1 MNTSLKSARVKTP
14 ASGAFF
20 DPQGSEALL
29 RDLTDDLGNRR
40 IAAGISKLEQQ
51 MDLLS
56 ALTPGQPN
64 AGKLLACLA
73 QWVDVGYERPELVQ
87 RVLSRFPQSSR
98 ATLPVREY
106 IHLQMADG
114 FLAMSDEEPDEAIR
128 HLDIVLTMG
137 QEFDERTL
145 LPVANFWKGRCL
157 RRKGEYDEAL
167 TYTLRGDALAIE
179 LGYPRM
185 AAVMRVL
192 QSWLLFQK
200 GRNKEALAILQQAES
215 ALRDT
220 DDCLT
225 LGNIYSSYGRIARR
239 ECRYEQ
245 AVDCFN
251 KAIAA
256 YRQRDPQHRNLAR
269 SFVNIAIVKRY
280 VTLQLGEKIDAA
292 TRRKR
297 VAAARGKEKSN
308 GRNLAWRERLLQL
321 RQEAFTDLAEA
332 KRIYEHHPN
341 HHGLGSVHVNSGYL
355 HLDNGDYD
363 RADDEAEAAYASG
376 EEKDDHILMARA
388 RLLQCMIENSK
399 LDEEVAEGPNPGSHA
414 RKALEAARDALELA
428 KRTQNRRILAM
439 AHVWQGLTESNEFLD
454 DLEAA
459 QHSYDLA
466 MAALKGENPGN
477 LAADLKTLKAR
488 LYRSG
493 SVDATLRA
501 WSQGLVG
508 TKTFQQMVEEFAD
521 LVIPKVWEREER
533 KISRVAERLSIS
545 PKKVRRVLNRAV
557 RRGTRPSEK

>member
-1 MNTSLKSARVKTP
+1 MNTSPESAREKSLSRRG
-14 ASGAFF
+14 SGAA
-20 DPQGSEALL
+20 GVSEALL
-29 RDLTDDLGNRR
+29 LELTEDLGNRR
-40 IAAGISKLEQQ
+40 IGAGIARLERNS
-51 MDLLS
+51 DLFATLS
-56 ALTPGQPN
+56 PDQPN
-64 AGKLLACLA
+64 AGKLVACLA
-73 QWVDVGYERPELVQ
+73 QWVDVGYDQPKLIEEL
-87 RVLSRFPQSSR
+87 LSRFPQSRR
-98 ATLPVREY
+98 AALPVREY

-114 FLAMSDEEPDEAIR
+114 FLAMVDEEPDESIR
-128 HLDIVLTMG
+128 HLDIVLAMG
-137 QEFDERTL
+137 QEFGERSV

-167 TYTLRGDALAIE
+167 TYTLRGDELAVG

-200 GRNKEALAILQQAES
+200 GRSKEALAILHQAES

-256 YRQRDPQHRNLAR
+256 YRDRDPQHRNLAR
-269 SFVNIAIVKRY
+269 SLVNIAIVKRY
-280 VTLQLGEKIDAA
+280 VTLQLCDKIDDDAK
-292 TRRKR
+292 RKR

-308 GRNLAWRERLLQL
+308 GRNQEWRERLLQL
-321 RQEAFTDLAEA
+321 RKEAFDNLSEA
-332 KRIYEHHPN
+332 RAIYQQHPN
-341 HHGLGSVHVNSGYL
+341 HHGLGSVHVNCGYL

-363 RADDEAEAAYASG
+363 RADEDAAAAYAIG
-376 EEKDDHILMARA
+376 EEKADFILMARA
-388 RLLQCMIENSK
+388 RLLQCMVENSK
-399 LDEEVAEGPNPGSHA
+399 LDEQVAEGPNPGSHA
-414 RKALEAARDALELA
+414 RKALEAARDAMELA
-428 KRTQNRRILAM
+428 KRTQNRRVLAM
-439 AHVWQGLTESNEFLD
+439 AHVWQGLTESNAFLD

-459 QHSYDLA
+459 QHSYDCA
-466 MAALKGENPGN
+466 MAALKGESPGN

-508 TKTFQQMVEEFAD
+508 AKTFQQMVEEFAD

-533 KISRVAERLSIS
+533 KVSRVAERLSIS

-557 RRGTRPSEK
+557 KRGGRAPEK

>member
-1 MNTSLKSARVKTP
+1 MNTSLKSARTKI
-14 ASGAFF
+14 
-20 DPQGSEALL
+20 GSNDLL
-29 RDLTDDLGNRR
+29 AQLTDDLGNRR
-40 IAAGISKLEQQ
+40 IGTGIARLREDIQVFSSISP
-51 MDLLS
+51 D
-56 ALTPGQPN
+56 QPD
-64 AGKLLACLA
+64 AGKFVSCLA
-73 QWVDVGYERPELVQ
+73 QWVDVGYDRSQLV
-87 RVLSRFPQSSR
+87 RDLLSKFPNSAR
-98 ATLPVREY
+98 AQLPVREY
-106 IHLQMADG
+106 IHLEMADG
-114 FLAMSDEEPDEAIR
+114 FVAMADEEPDEAIR
-128 HLDIVLTMG
+128 HLNVVLAMG
-137 QEFDERTL
+137 QEFGERTL

-167 TYTLRGDALAIE
+167 TYTLRGDELAIE

-200 GRNKEALAILQQAES
+200 GRSKEALAILQQAES

-245 AVDCFN
+245 SVDCFD

-256 YRQRDPQHRNLAR
+256 YRGRDPQHRNLAR
-269 SFVNIAIVKRY
+269 SLVNIAIVKRY
-280 VTLQLGEKIDAA
+280 VTLQLCDKIDADA
-292 TRRKR
+292 RRKR
-297 VAAARGKEKSN
+297 VAVARGKEKSN
-308 GRNLAWRERLLQL
+308 GRNLEWRERLLQL
-321 RQEAFTDLAEA
+321 RQEAFHNLSEA
-332 KRIYEHHPN
+332 KAIYLQHPN
-341 HHGLGSVHVNSGYL
+341 HHGLGSVHVNCGYL

-363 RADDEAEAAYASG
+363 RADDEARAAFSIG

-388 RLLQCMIENSK
+388 RLLQCMVENSK
-399 LDEEVAEGPNPGSHA
+399 LEEEVAEGPNPGTHA
-414 RKALEAARDALELA
+414 RKALEAARDAVELA
-428 KRTQNRRILAM
+428 KRTQNRRVLAM
-439 AHVWQGLTESNEFLD
+439 AHVWQGLTESNAFLD

-466 MAALKGENPGN
+466 MAALKGESPGN

-533 KISRVAERLSIS
+533 KVSRVAERLSIS

-557 RRGTRPSEK
+557 RRGGRTSEK

>member
-1 MNTSLKSARVKTP
+1 MNTSPKSALEKAPARRVR
-14 ASGAFF
+14 GATV
-20 DPQGSEALL
+20 SEEILL
-29 RDLTDDLGNRR
+29 QLTEDLGNRR
-40 IAAGISKLEQQ
+40 IASGIARLEAHTA
-51 MDLLS
+51 LFS
-56 ALTPGQPN
+56 TLTPDQPN
-64 AGKLLACLA
+64 AGKLAACLA
-73 QWVDVGYERPELVQ
+73 QWVDVGFERPQLIQ
-87 RVLSRFPQSSR
+87 QLLLRFPQQAR
-98 ATLPVREY
+98 AGLPVREY

-128 HLDIVLTMG
+128 HLDIVLAMG
-137 QEFDERTL
+137 QEFHEATL

-167 TYTLRGDALAIE
+167 TYTLRGDELAME

-200 GRNKEALAILQQAES
+200 GRSKEALAILQQAEL
-215 ALRDT
+215 ALRGT

-251 KAIAA
+251 KAIAT
-256 YRQRDPQHRNLAR
+256 YRDRDPQHRNLAR
-269 SFVNIAIVKRY
+269 SLVNIAIVKRY
-280 VTLQLGEKIDAA
+280 VTLQLCDKIDAEA
-292 TRRKR
+292 KRKR

-308 GRNLAWRERLLQL
+308 GRNLAWRERLLHL
-321 RQEAFTDLAEA
+321 RQEAFADLAEA
-332 KRIYEHHPN
+332 KTIYEQHPN
-341 HHGLGSVHVNSGYL
+341 HHGLGSVHVNCGYL

-363 RADDEAEAAYASG
+363 RADEEAAAAYAIG
-376 EEKDDHILMARA
+376 EEKDDYILMARA

-399 LDEEVAEGPNPGSHA
+399 LDEEIAEGPNPGSHA
-414 RKALEAARDALELA
+414 RKALEAARDAMELA
-428 KRTQNRRILAM
+428 KRTQNRRVLAM
-439 AHVWQGLTESNEFLD
+439 AHVWQGLTESNAFLD

-477 LAADLKTLKAR
+477 LSADLKTLKAR
-488 LYRSG
+488 LFRRG

-508 TKTFQQMVEEFAD
+508 AKTFQQMVEEFAD

-557 RRGTRPSEK
+557 RRSGRAPEK

>member
-1 MNTSLKSARVKTP
+1 MNTSLKSARVKSEGRD
-14 ASGAFF
+14 SG
-20 DPQGSEALL
+20 PPEITESLL
-29 RDLTDDLGNRR
+29 LQLNDDLGNRR
-40 IAAGISKLEQQ
+40 IAIGIARVQAHVDQFRHLSPDQPHAGRVAS
-51 MDLLS
+51 
-56 ALTPGQPN
+56 
-64 AGKLLACLA
+64 CLA
-73 QWVDVGYERPELVQ
+73 QWVDVGCDGPQLV
-87 RVLSRFPQSSR
+87 REALSRFAPAAR
-98 ATLPVREY
+98 AQLPVREY
-106 IHLQMADG
+106 IHLEMAEG

-128 HLDIVLTMG
+128 HLDVVLAMG
-137 QEFDERTL
+137 EQFREKKI
-145 LPVANFWKGRCL
+145 LPVTNFWKGRCL
-157 RRKGEYDEAL
+157 RRKGDYDEAL
-167 TYTLRGDALAIE
+167 TYTLRGDALATE

-200 GRNKEALAILQQAES
+200 GRAKEALAILQQAES

-220 DDCLT
+220 DDFLT

-245 AVDCFN
+245 AVESFN

-256 YRQRDPQHRNLAR
+256 YRHRDPQHRNLAR
-269 SFVNIAIVKRY
+269 SLVNIAIVKRY
-280 VTLQLGEKIDAA
+280 VTLQLCDKIDADA
-292 TRRKR
+292 RRKR
-297 VAAARGKEKSN
+297 VAAARGKERANS
-308 GRNLAWRERLLQL
+308 RNSTWRERVLQL
-321 RQEAFTDLAEA
+321 RQEAFADLAEA
-332 KRIYEHHPN
+332 RAIYELHPN
-341 HHGLGSVHVNSGYL
+341 HHGLGSVHVNCGYL
-355 HLDNGDYD
+355 HLDNGDFD
-363 RADDEAEAAYASG
+363 RADEEAEKAYAVG
-376 EEKDDHILMARA
+376 EEKTDHILMARA

-414 RKALEAARDALELA
+414 RKALEAARDAMELA
-428 KRTQNRRILAM
+428 KHTQNRRVLAM
-439 AHVWQGLTESNEFLD
+439 AHVWQGLTESNAFLD

-466 MAALKGENPGN
+466 MAALKGESPGN

-488 LYRSG
+488 LFRSG

-533 KISRVAERLSIS
+533 KVSRVAERLSIS

-557 RRGTRPSEK
+557 RRGRRSSDS

>member
-1 MNTSLKSARVKTP
+1 MNISPKSARESSLPSRGGTEGEV
-14 ASGAFF
+14 
-20 DPQGSEALL
+20 SEALL
-29 RDLTDDLGNRR
+29 LQLTGDLGNRR
-40 IAAGISKLEQQ
+40 IASGIAHLRKHATLFSNLSPDQQ
-51 MDLLS
+51 S
-56 ALTPGQPN
+56 
-64 AGKLLACLA
+64 AGKLVACLA
-73 QWVDVGYERPELVQ
+73 QWVDVGYERPQFIQQL
-87 RVLSRFPQSSR
+87 LSRFPQPAR
-98 ATLPVREY
+98 AALPVREY
-106 IHLQMADG
+106 IHLRMADG
-114 FLAMSDEEPDEAIR
+114 FVAMADEEPDEAIR
-128 HLDIVLTMG
+128 HLDIVLAMG
-137 QEFDERTL
+137 HEFQEKGL

-167 TYTLRGDALAIE
+167 TFTIRGDELAME
-179 LGYPRM
+179 LGFPRM

-200 GRNKEALAILQQAES
+200 GRSKEALAILQQAES
-215 ALRDT
+215 VLRDT

-256 YRQRDPQHRNLAR
+256 YRDRDPQHRNLAR
-269 SFVNIAIVKRY
+269 SLVNIAIVKRY
-280 VTLQLGEKIDAA
+280 VTLQLCDKIDAEA
-292 TRRKR
+292 RRKR
-297 VAAARGKEKSN
+297 VAAVKGKEKSN
-308 GRNLAWRERLLQL
+308 GRNLASREKLLQL
-321 RQEAFTDLAEA
+321 RQEAFDDLAEA
-332 KRIYEHHPN
+332 KTIYEQHPN
-341 HHGLGSVHVNSGYL
+341 HHGIGSVHVNCGYL

-363 RADDEAEAAYASG
+363 RAAEEAAAAYASG
-376 EEKDDHILMARA
+376 EEKDDSILMARA
-388 RLLQCMIENSK
+388 RLLECMIENSK

-414 RKALEAARDALELA
+414 RKALEAARDAMELA
-428 KRTQNRRILAM
+428 KRTQNRRVLAV
-439 AHVWQGLTESNEFLD
+439 AHIWQGLTESNAFLD

-508 TKTFQQMVEEFAD
+508 AKTFQQMVEEFAD
-521 LVIPKVWEREER
+521 LVIPRVWEREER

-557 RRGTRPSEK
+557 RRSGRGSDK